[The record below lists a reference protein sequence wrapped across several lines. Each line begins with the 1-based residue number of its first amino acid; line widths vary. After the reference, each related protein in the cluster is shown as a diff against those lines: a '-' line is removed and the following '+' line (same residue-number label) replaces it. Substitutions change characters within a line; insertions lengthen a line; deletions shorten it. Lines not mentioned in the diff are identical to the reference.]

1 MKPKIITPSKFL
13 GVVSTTVVGISFRF
27 AASADPKG
35 FRIRGLAKLLNGT
48 NKDEDGMLTV
58 FLKRSKNII
67 ADTNAVS
74 VVVSPC
80 PRSST
85 AQAFLQGQ
93 LQIPLL
99 LLPDC
104 WPWLIHTE
112 AGWGWTSW
120 SALSIRSVSWVHAL
134 GWFYLFIFL
143 CHLGCSCTMV
153 YQSVQS
159 KPLNIVQAQL
169 LEQSKY
175 QFASFWSLGNMHL
188 LTICS
193 VVSLL
198 AMQWEWHNMW
208 KLSQMLEKRAT
219 HLHLP
224 RMVAST

>member
-35 FRIRGLAKLLNGT
+35 FRIRSLAKLLNGT

-74 VVVSPC
+74 VIISPC

-99 LLPDC
+99 LLPNC
-104 WPWLIHTE
+104 WPWLINTE

-134 GWFYLFIFL
+134 GWFFILFSLPFRLFL
-143 CHLGCSCTMV
+143 HVGKSISAIKTTQYSPGTIIGAECL
-153 YQSVQS
+153 
-159 KPLNIVQAQL
+159 PLFGV
-169 LEQSKY
+169 
-175 QFASFWSLGNMHL
+175 
-188 LTICS
+188 
-193 VVSLL
+193 
-198 AMQWEWHNMW
+198 
-208 KLSQMLEKRAT
+208 
-219 HLHLP
+219 
-224 RMVAST
+224 